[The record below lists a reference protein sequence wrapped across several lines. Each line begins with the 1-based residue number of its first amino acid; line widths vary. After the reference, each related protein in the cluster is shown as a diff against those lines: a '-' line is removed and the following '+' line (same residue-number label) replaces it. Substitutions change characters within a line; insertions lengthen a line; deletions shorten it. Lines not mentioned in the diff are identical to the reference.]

1 MFKWFG
7 RICILTAA
15 VLAGYVFFL
24 HWDTDRIAA
33 QAQGTLRQEFNQ
45 QHPRGSGPKADTAT
59 GLPGQAY
66 ANLLIPAI
74 HLDVIVVQGTDP
86 ASLTQGP
93 GHYPGSANPWDA
105 HGEVAI
111 AGHRT
116 TYLHP
121 FWSLDELG
129 GGDRITLVTHHGTFN
144 YSVTGVTTVTPGDVH
159 VTDQTPRPTLVLTT
173 CTPRFSASNRLVVF
187 ASRY

>member
-1 MFKWFG
+1 MLRWFG
-7 RICILTAA
+7 RICIFTAA
-15 VLAGYVFFL
+15 VLAGYLFFL
-24 HWDTDRIAA
+24 HWDTDRIATH
-33 QAQGTLRQEFNQ
+33 AQGTLRQEFNQ
-45 QHPRGSGPKADTAT
+45 HHLDSQKTDGSTE
-59 GLPGQAY
+59 LPGHVY
-66 ANLLIPAI
+66 ANLLIPKI
-74 HLDVIVVQGTDP
+74 HLDVIVVQGTDV

-93 GHYPGSANPWDA
+93 GHYPGSANPWDP

-121 FWSLDELG
+121 FWSLDELAA
-129 GGDRITLVTHHGTFN
+129 GDQITLVTHHGTFN
-144 YSVTGVTTVTPGDVH
+144 YSVTGVTTVSPGDVH